1 MDFIGFTVLLLKGSL
16 VLFSELK
23 SRFRAYLP
31 NKVTRTLE
39 EKISTITH
47 VLWNLEWRYRS
58 IM

>member
-1 MDFIGFTVLLLKGSL
+1 MDFIGIPVLFLNGSFVLLSK
-16 VLFSELK
+16 LK
-23 SRFRAYLP
+23 SRFKAHLP

-39 EKISTITH
+39 ERISTITH